1 MHVTLIG
8 TGNMARGLG
17 SRVLAGGHDLTVVG
31 KDEQRA
37 EAVAADL
44 GGQGRVGTAVDGDPI
59 EGEVVV
65 LAVYYPDARAAVQ
78 QYADQLAGKVVVDI
92 TNPVNATFDGLV
104 VLPDGSATNELAG
117 LAPDARFVKAFNT
130 TFAGPLTQGEVDGQ
144 TLDVLIAGD
153 DEDAKAQVA
162 ALACAGGLNP
172 IDVGPRSAGAGTR
185 GDGPASHGSPEHA
198 RNRLRERPEDR
209 RMMQRR
215 SP

>member
-65 LAVYYPDARAAVQ
+65 LAVYYPDARAAVE

-104 VLPDGSATNELAG
+104 VPPDGSATNELAG

-153 DEDAKAQVA
+153 DDD
-162 ALACAGGLNP
+162 P
-172 IDVGPRSAGAGTR
+172 RPRSPRWPATAVSTPSTSARKRGRGNSRRRACFTWESRTR
-185 GDGPASHGSPEHA
+185 SEPASRAP
-198 RNRLRERPEDR
+198 
-209 RMMQRR
+209 
-215 SP
+215 

>member
-1 MHVTLIG
+1 
-8 TGNMARGLG
+8 MARGLG
-17 SRVLAGGHDLTVVG
+17 SRVLAGGHDLTVGG

-44 GGQGRVGTAVDGDPI
+44 GRQGRVGTAVDGDPI

-65 LAVYYPDARAAVQ
+65 LAVYYPDARAAVKR
-78 QYADQLAGKVVVDI
+78 YADQLAGKVVVDI

-104 VLPDGSATNELAG
+104 VPPDGSATNELAG

-162 ALACAGGLNP
+162 ALARDGGLNP
-172 IDVGPRSAGAGTR
+172 IDVGPQARARELEATGLLHIGVQNTLATGFASALKIVG
-185 GDGPASHGSPEHA
+185 
-198 RNRLRERPEDR
+198 
-209 RMMQRR
+209 
-215 SP
+215 

>member
-65 LAVYYPDARAAVQ
+65 LAVYYPDARAAVE

-104 VLPDGSATNELAG
+104 VPPDGSATNELAG

-153 DEDAKAQVA
+153 DDDAKAQVA
-162 ALACAGGLNP
+162 ALARDGGLNP
-172 IDVGPRSAGAGTR
+172 IDVGPQARARELEATGLLHMGVQNTLGTGFASALKIVG
-185 GDGPASHGSPEHA
+185 
-198 RNRLRERPEDR
+198 
-209 RMMQRR
+209 
-215 SP
+215 